1 MNRSFWATLLVL
13 VVLLFSSA
21 ACDEEAPLK
30 LTAAQRDQVDTLFTA
45 QVKSLNAELDSL
57 CKQRYEEELDAVV
70 DSILRVRK
78 AQEQALRK
86 KYQQ

>member
-1 MNRSFWATLLVL
+1 MDRSFWATLLIL
-13 VVLLFSSA
+13 GVLLFSTA
-21 ACDEEAPLK
+21 ACEDKAPLK

-57 CKQRYEEELDAVV
+57 CQQRYEMELDAVV
-70 DSILRVRK
+70 DSILRVRR

-86 KYQQ
+86 KYQ